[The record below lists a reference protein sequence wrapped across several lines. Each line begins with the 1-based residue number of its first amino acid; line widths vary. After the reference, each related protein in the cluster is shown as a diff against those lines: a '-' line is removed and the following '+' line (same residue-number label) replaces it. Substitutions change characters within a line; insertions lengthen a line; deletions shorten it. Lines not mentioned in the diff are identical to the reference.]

1 MKIHYV
7 VIPLIGMAVLLAGSL
22 LTRSGMTWFRTLR
35 IPAWMPSAR
44 IITGVWTIL
53 LILTSASAILAWDGT
68 LERDRGALAALYLVN
83 CFLNV
88 AFCYLFFVRHQMGSA
103 TLEALLLAISV
114 AVIMA
119 QVFRVSPVA
128 AILLSPYLLW
138 VLFAAWLSYTVFHLN
153 AARDSY
159 NGL

>member
-7 VIPLIGMAVLLAGSL
+7 VIPLIGVAVLLAGSL
-22 LTRSGMTWFRTLR
+22 ITRSGLTWFRALR
-35 IPAWMPSAR
+35 IPRWMPSAR

-53 LILTSASAILAWDGT
+53 LALTSASAILAWDGT
-68 LERDRGALAALYLVN
+68 LERDRGSLAALYLVN

-88 AFCYLFFVRHQMGSA
+88 AFSYLFFVRHQIGSA
-103 TLEALLLAISV
+103 TLEAILLGISIAI
-114 AVIMA
+114 IMV
-119 QVFRVSPVA
+119 QVWQVSPLA
-128 AILLSPYLLW
+128 AILLAPYLLW
-138 VLFAAWLSYTVFHLN
+138 VLFATWLSWTVFHLN

>member
-1 MKIHYV
+1 MKVHYV
-7 VIPLIGMAVLLAGSL
+7 MIPLIGVAVLMAGSL
-22 LTRSGMTWFRTLR
+22 ITRGGITWFRTLR

-53 LILTSASAILAWDGT
+53 LVLASASAILAWDGT
-68 LERDRGALAALYLVN
+68 TAGNKGQLAALYLVN

-88 AFCYLFFVRHQMGSA
+88 AFSYLFFVRHQMGSA
-103 TLEALLLAISV
+103 TLEALLLAISI
-114 AVIMA
+114 AIIMIE
-119 QVFRVSPVA
+119 VWPVSPLA
-128 AILLSPYLLW
+128 AMLLAPYLLW
-138 VLFAAWLSYTVFHLN
+138 VLFAAWLSYVVFHLN